1 MSSQLNVIPNF
12 YALLIGID
20 RYLPNQLPD
29 GSSYKSL
36 HGCVRD
42 IDHVEALLKNMLKVP
57 KAQIFKLVASHANGC
72 SQSSEQLPTYEN
84 MVTKFKEL
92 TAIAQPGDQVYIHYS
107 GHGGRPVTAYPEI
120 KGKYAIDESL
130 VPMDIGNS
138 QARYLRDMELAKLL
152 QSMVNKGL
160 VVTLVLDS
168 CHSGGAT
175 RGGIENTGVRGLSK
189 NIVDTTPRPTESL
202 VASTE
207 ELIQNWQSLTK
218 REERTRS
225 LTATSGW
232 LPEPKGYV
240 LLAAC
245 RDHELAHERP
255 FNSKENNGVLTYWLL
270 DSLKTLG
277 TEITYKT
284 LHDRILA
291 KIYGESKQQ
300 TPMLQG
306 EGDRLVFKGQSM
318 SFQYAVT
325 VLKVDLLKN
334 RVLLQ
339 AGAAQAI
346 AKGAELAIYKL
357 GTTDFSQTDKRV
369 ALARIIEVDAEA
381 SWAEITKIMPPEEPT
396 RTLRLYPTPAAI
408 APTQASI
415 QDGAPALL
423 LSPGVKLIR
432 KVRLLPP
439 QANWLPKGI
448 DSKKALAAVRT
459 TKAMVEGNRRLE
471 FLSEDEISNEVVAYY
486 VSINEKG
493 EYEILDADGKIINL
507 RPSLKVEEPNAA
519 SSVVRRLV
527 HLSQYDAILQLDN
540 NSPISNLKG
549 KLKVELCSDAKNWA
563 ELKPFNAPGNVPT
576 MQVGECGYLR
586 IRNESN
592 QDLNITVLLLQP
604 DWSIGQLHPEA
615 PSAFELLEHGKEKL
629 IRLCASLPKDYT
641 QGADIIKVFATVGA
655 TNFSWLKLPPLD
667 QPPTRMQTTRA
678 SNPLEELLA
687 SVKSDNP
694 TRNLTA
700 VTLSN
705 DNWTTA
711 EIKIFVNEI

>member
-1 MSSQLNVIPNF
+1 MSNQSDLIHKF

-20 RYLPNQLPD
+20 RYLPNQLPHG
-29 GSSYKSL
+29 GSYESL

-42 IDHVEALLKNMLKVP
+42 INHVEALLKNMLKVP
-57 KAQIFKLVASHANGC
+57 EAQIFKLVASHVNG
-72 SQSSEQLPTYEN
+72 STQPSEQLPTYEN

-92 TAIAQPGDQVYIHYS
+92 TKIAQPGDRVYIHYS
-107 GHGGRPVTAYPEI
+107 GHGGRSVTAYPDL
-120 KGKYAIDESL
+120 KGKNAIDESL
-130 VPMDIGNS
+130 VPMDIGNP
-138 QARYLRDMELAKLL
+138 QAHYLRDLELAKLL
-152 QSMVNKGL
+152 QSMVDKGL

-175 RGGIENTGVRGLSK
+175 RGGVENASVRGLSK

-207 ELIQNWQSLTK
+207 ELLQNWQSLTK
-218 REERTRS
+218 KEEKTRN

-245 RDHELAHERP
+245 RDNELAHERP
-255 FNSKENNGVLTYWLL
+255 FNGKEKNGVLTYWLL

-277 TEITYKT
+277 TGITYKV

-306 EGDRLVFKGQSM
+306 EGDRLVFNGQSM
-318 SFQYAVT
+318 SCQYAVT
-325 VLKVDLLKN
+325 VLKVDAAN

-339 AGAAQAI
+339 AGAAQGVGE
-346 AKGAELAIYKL
+346 GAEFAIYEL
-357 GTTDFSQTDKRV
+357 GTTDFTQTDKRV
-369 ALARIIEVDAEA
+369 ALAKIIEVDAEE
-381 SWAEITKIMPPEEPT
+381 SWAEITEILRQEKPV
-396 RTLRLYPTPAAI
+396 RTLRLYRPSAAI

-415 QDGAPALL
+415 EDGAPALL

-439 QANWLPKGI
+439 EENRQPKGI
-448 DSKKALAAVRT
+448 EPKKALAAVNA

-471 FLSEDEISNEVVAYY
+471 FLSEDASNEAVAYY

-493 EYEILDADGKIINL
+493 EYEILDADGRIINL
-507 RPSLKVEEPNAA
+507 RPSLKVEEPDAA

-540 NSPISNLKG
+540 NNPTSNLKG
-549 KLKVELCSDAKNWA
+549 KLKVELCSDAENRA
-563 ELKPFNAPGNVPT
+563 ELKPLNAPGNVPT
-576 MQVGECGYLR
+576 LKVGECGYLR
-586 IRNESN
+586 IHNESN
-592 QDLNITVLLLQP
+592 QDLNITVMVLQP
-604 DWSIGQLHPEA
+604 NWSIDQLHPQA

-629 IRLCASLPKDYT
+629 IRLCASLPEDYT
-641 QGADIIKVFATVGA
+641 EGADIIKVFATVGA
-655 TNFSWLKLPPLD
+655 TNFSWLKLPALD
-667 QPPTRMQTTRA
+667 QPPMRMHSTRA
-678 SNPLEELLA
+678 SNPLEELFA
-687 SVKSDNP
+687 SVKSENP

-711 EIKIFVNEI
+711 EIKIVVSEI

>member
-1 MSSQLNVIPNF
+1 MNSQSSLTPNF

-20 RYLPNQLPD
+20 RYLPNQLSD
-29 GSSYKSL
+29 GASYKSL
-36 HGCVRD
+36 HGCARD
-42 IDHVEALLKNMLKVP
+42 ISHVEAFVKNTLKVP
-57 KAQIFKLVASHANGC
+57 EAQIFKLVASHANG
-72 SQSSEQLPTYEN
+72 STQPSEQLPTYEN
-84 MVTKFKEL
+84 MVTKFQEL

-107 GHGGRPVTAYPEI
+107 GHGGRPVTAYPEL

-130 VPMDIGNS
+130 VPMDIGNP
-138 QARYLRDMELAKLL
+138 QARYLRDLELAKLL
-152 QSMVNKGL
+152 RSMVDKGL

-175 RGGIENTGVRGLSK
+175 RGCVENAGVRGLSK
-189 NIVDTTPRPTESL
+189 NIVDTTPRPTKSL

-207 ELIQNWQSLTK
+207 ELIQNWQSLATK
-218 REERTRS
+218 EEEKTRS

-232 LPEPKGYV
+232 LPEPKGYI

-245 RDHELAHERP
+245 RDNELAHERP
-255 FNSKENNGVLTYWLL
+255 FNGKENNGVLTYWLL

-277 TEITYKT
+277 TGITYKV

-306 EGDRLVFKGQSM
+306 EGDRLVFNGQSM

-325 VLKVDLLKN
+325 VLKVDLVKN

-339 AGAAQAI
+339 AGAAQGVGE
-346 AKGAELAIYKL
+346 GAELVIYEL
-357 GTTDFSQTDKRV
+357 GTTDFTQTDKRV
-369 ALARIIEVDAEA
+369 ALAKIIEVDAEE
-381 SWAEITKIMPPEEPT
+381 SWAEITENMRQEKPA
-396 RTLRLYPTPAAI
+396 RTLRLYPTPVA

-415 QDGAPALL
+415 EDGAPALL

-439 QANWLPKGI
+439 EENRQPKGI
-448 DSKKALAAVRT
+448 DSKKALAAVKA

-471 FLSEDEISNEVVAYY
+471 FLSEDASNEAVAYY

-493 EYEILDADGKIINL
+493 EYEILDANGTTINL
-507 RPSLKVEEPNAA
+507 RPSLKVEPDAA
-519 SSVVRRLV
+519 FSVVRRLV

-540 NSPISNLKG
+540 NSPTSNLKG
-549 KLKVELCSDAKNWA
+549 KLKVELCSDAENWA
-563 ELKPFNAPGNVPT
+563 ELKPLNAPGNVPALKI
-576 MQVGECGYLR
+576 GECGYLR

-592 QDLNITVLLLQP
+592 QDLNITVLVLQP
-604 DWSIGQLHPEA
+604 DWSIDQLHPQA

-629 IRLCASLPKDYT
+629 IRLCASLPEDYT
-641 QGADIIKVFATVGA
+641 EGADIIKVFATVGA
-655 TNFSWLKLPPLD
+655 TNFSWLKLPALD
-667 QPPTRMQTTRA
+667 QPPMRMQTTRA
-678 SNPLEELLA
+678 SNPLEELFA
-687 SVKSDNP
+687 SVKSENP

-705 DNWTTA
+705 DRWATA
-711 EIKIFVNEI
+711 EIKIVVKRM